1 MSDYNEEY
9 VEQDFGEDIKAKE
22 ALIEEAKELGNIEDW
37 NEANKKANNL
47 RKKWRKI
54 PYYESLQEEDL
65 KEKFE
70 AALDV
75 VYAKKEEI
83 LKKSAEVKEN
93 LIAQAKEV
101 SLSDEFNK
109 ATKKMNELMEEWKK
123 SGRAG
128 SAKDDE
134 LWAQFAAARKTFFD
148 RKNQYYEELN
158 KKFAEA
164 KDVKSQLVEEAK
176 KLQDS
181 EQWQKTSQ
189 KLKDMMDQWKAAGHA
204 GKEYENSLWEDFNAA
219 RQVFYDRRASYYE
232 ELHKQQDINYE
243 QKMALVNQAK
253 GIVNSGEFTRENT
266 ETMKQLSS
274 EWKKV
279 GSCGKEKE
287 NTVWKEFRAVN
298 DEYFDGLTKFN
309 EQKHEDWKKR
319 MNDSKANKQN
329 QIDNQKRQIARLQ
342 DDLNGLISE
351 EQATGIKYQI
361 ADKEEFI
368 QQLEAEIADID
379 KKINE

>member
-22 ALIEEAKELGNIEDW
+22 ALIEEAKELGDIEDW
-37 NEANKKANNL
+37 NEANKKANSL
-47 RKKWRKI
+47 RKRWRKI

-83 LKKSAEVKEN
+83 FKKSAEAKEN
-93 LIAQAKEV
+93 LIKQAKEV
-101 SLSDEFNK
+101 SVSDEFNK
-109 ATKKMNELMEEWKK
+109 ATKKMNELMDEWKK

-128 SAKDDE
+128 NEKDDE
-134 LWAQFAAARKTFFD
+134 LWAQFSAARKTFFD
-148 RKNQYYEELN
+148 RKNQYYDELN
-158 KKFAEA
+158 KKFAES
-164 KDVKSQLVEEAK
+164 KEVKTKLVEEAK

-204 GKEYENSLWEDFNAA
+204 GKEFENSLWEDFNAA
-219 RQVFYDRRASYYE
+219 RQVFYDRRAAYYE
-232 ELHKQQDINYE
+232 ELHKQQDINFE

-253 GIVNSGEFTRENT
+253 GIVNSKEFTRENT
-266 ETMKQLSS
+266 ETMKELST

-319 MNDSKANKQN
+319 MNDSKANKQS

-351 EQATGIKYQI
+351 DQAAGIKDQI
-361 ADKEEFI
+361 ADREDFI
-368 QQLEAEIADID
+368 KQLESEIADID
-379 KKINE
+379 AKINE